1 MFPTLKTNLAQMS
14 TFLVCMVLGTSAFGQ
29 SDDVDPA
36 FFASLAK
43 TKSHADAALI
53 GERFGF
59 AQETDPNRS
68 TFFQNEKADAT
79 LQLLRNFIPSL
90 YVSYRQDTYEQAC
103 AIAQKL
109 ADANLSSPKIF
120 ADPPFWPKQ
129 KKLVSGHKASVNGN
143 DVFFGCEQ
151 YGPDGESTATMRVQL
166 NP

>member
-68 TFFQNEKADAT
+68 TFFQNEKADAHTST
-79 LQLLRNFIPSL
+79 LAQFYSLSLRVLSPRHVRTSL
-90 YVSYRQDTYEQAC
+90 RYCSKAGRCE
-103 AIAQKL
+103 
-109 ADANLSSPKIF
+109 PIF
-120 ADPPFWPKQ
+120 P
-129 KKLVSGHKASVNGN
+129 
-143 DVFFGCEQ
+143 
-151 YGPDGESTATMRVQL
+151 
-166 NP
+166 